1 MGFNF
6 RKDNKNE
13 KITEVSVQST
23 SFSKIDDE
31 ALEWVLALTS
41 GNCSTKKIAACKKWR
56 QQSNQHEY
64 AFQQAR
70 KLWLTLGSSD
80 SLTTDLFLE
89 LQTSVPSPFT
99 ATSPSPFSVPH
110 FLFWHHRY
118 QNPKRILPLLFFILG
133 VFISS
138 IYLLMPKYD
147 FETDYGQIQNFQLSD
162 GSKITLNTNTGIK
175 VNFSSTHR
183 EVLMEKGEA
192 YIQVS
197 HSNIPFIVKAGD
209 NVISAL
215 DSAFSVAKNDKTIK
229 VTVSNGQLDISK
241 PSSDRISLFRGQ
253 QALLNKYQIKLSEVN
268 VNQQLAWTKGILIF
282 SNESLYKII
291 NTVREYY
298 DRKWLVYI
306 NNKNQNKLFNTTVNI
321 HEIDEWVNGLSKI
334 DNLKTKD
341 IGPFLLVYN

>member
-13 KITEVSVQST
+13 KITESSVQSI

-41 GNCSTKKIAACKKWR
+41 GDCSTKKIAACKKWR
-56 QQSNQHEY
+56 QQSNQREY

-89 LQTSVPSPFT
+89 LQRSAPSPFSST
-99 ATSPSPFSVPH
+99 SPFSVPH
-110 FLFWHHRY
+110 FLFWHHSY
-118 QNPKRILPLLFFILG
+118 QNPKRILPLLFFILA

-175 VNFSSTHR
+175 VNLSSNYR
-183 EVLMEKGEA
+183 EILMEKGEA
-192 YIQVS
+192 YIQIS
-197 HSNIPFIVKAGD
+197 QSNIPFIVKAGD
-209 NVISAL
+209 NVITAL

-229 VTVSNGQLDISK
+229 VTVSNGQLDIS
-241 PSSDRISLFRGQ
+241 PSSSDKISLYTGQ
-253 QALLNKYQIKLSEVN
+253 QALLNKYQIKLTEVN
-268 VNQQLAWTKGILIF
+268 ISDQLSWTKGILIF
-282 SNESLYKII
+282 SNEFLYKII
-291 NTVREYY
+291 NTVREYD

-306 NNKNQNKLFNTTVNI
+306 NNKNQNKLFSTTINI
-321 HEIDEWVNGLSKI
+321 REIDQWVNGLSEI
-334 DNLKTKD
+334 DNLKIRD
-341 IGPFLLVYN
+341 IGPFLVIYN